1 MEWDD
6 VEEIAEQLS
15 LQHPEIKD
23 PFSVRFVDLLQW
35 IVNLDGFDGEKNPK
49 TSMEGKLESI
59 VQAWAD
65 YLH

>member
-15 LQHPEIKD
+15 QQHPEVKD
-23 PFSVRFVDLLQW
+23 PFSVRFVDLFQW
-35 IVNLDGFDGEKNPK
+35 VVNLEGFDGEKNPK
-49 TSMEGKLESI
+49 ISMEGKLESI

-65 YLH
+65 YLQ